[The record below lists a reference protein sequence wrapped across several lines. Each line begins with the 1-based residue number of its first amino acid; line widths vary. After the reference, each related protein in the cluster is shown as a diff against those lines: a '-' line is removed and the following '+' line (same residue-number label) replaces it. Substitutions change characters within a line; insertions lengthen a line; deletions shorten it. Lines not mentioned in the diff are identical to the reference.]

1 MRFARPYFSPQHS
14 TSLLSLSIRFP
25 QTEPTPLSLH
35 IFIFHFYKSLF
46 KLRRI
51 QEGSY
56 LWSFKKGFV
65 LLVLH
70 LFSSSS
76 SIDSTLAIS

>member
-1 MRFARPYFSPQHS
+1 MDPHHHKHS
-14 TSLLSLSIRFP
+14 TSLLSLSLYSVPPNR
-25 QTEPTPLSLH
+25 THPLSLH